1 MVRSIPSEAFT
12 RKNFWEYFLQHDEQ
26 VPYNFHLS
34 LYFSNVVNLSM
45 LSLNTRHCNYDY
57 FLSYHDSQFYWLR
70 DFGNF
75 ISVKCTERVGL
86 LGTHKIRESVCS
98 RFSPVLKII
107 ILLGSLFLSFFCFWV
122 FSIQKKFQ
130 VFSKGIIF
138 PLSFI
143 RNLYWVTFYRILTI
157 KNLLCLAV
165 LSLGKTISK
174 ISWGSCQRRM

>member
-98 RFSPVLKII
+98 WFSPVLKII
-107 ILLGSLFLSFFCFWV
+107 ILLGSLFLSFSV
-122 FSIQKKFQ
+122 FEFLASKRNFKSFPKGL
-130 VFSKGIIF
+130 FS
-138 PLSFI
+138 PLALLETYIETLFI
-143 RNLYWVTFYRILTI
+143 E
-157 KNLLCLAV
+157 
-165 LSLGKTISK
+165 SLP
-174 ISWGSCQRRM
+174 